1 MSRRRRSDVI
11 QEEEED
17 WLVTY
22 ADAITLL
29 MAFFVMLISF
39 SKVDL
44 VRFEEV
50 QSGIQKELSGPIQGG
65 DGEDGEGG
73 QEAGQAESA
82 PNNRPIFTLGSKVQS
97 VVDTVAAMPPGDV
110 QVGFD
115 DEGIVID
122 FVVGSFFEPRTV
134 KMTDAARL
142 ILRQIRYELTEPP
155 YDLYFVDVEGHTDDV
170 PYSDEQFPS
179 NWELSAT
186 QAASVVR
193 YFIEEGI
200 PPGRLQAAG
209 YADTRPKLPPKDILG
224 EPIPENRRVN
234 RRIAI
239 RLHP

>member
-1 MSRRRRSDVI
+1 MPQRRRRSDAV
-11 QEEEED
+11 QDNEED

-29 MAFFVMLISF
+29 MAFFVMLVSF

-50 QSGIQKELSGPIQGG
+50 QAGLKGEIGNRKDEELTQEILKDLPLYNMQSKIQAIIDTS
-65 DGEDGEGG
+65 
-73 QEAGQAESA
+73 
-82 PNNRPIFTLGSKVQS
+82 SKL
-97 VVDTVAAMPPGDV
+97 PPGDV

-122 FVVGSFFEPRTV
+122 FVVGSFFEPQSVELTEP
-134 KMTDAARL
+134 AQY
-142 ILRQIRYELTEPP
+142 ILRQIYYDLGEPP
-155 YDLYFVDVEGHTDDV
+155 YDIYFVDVEGHTDDV
-170 PYSDEQFPS
+170 PISTPVFAS
-179 NWELSAT
+179 NWELSAH

-193 YFIEEGI
+193 FLIEEGMD
-200 PPGRLQAAG
+200 PPRLQAAG
-209 YADTRPKLPPKDILG
+209 YADTRPKLPPLDITG
-224 EPIPENRRVN
+224 EPIPENRRLN

>member
-1 MSRRRRSDVI
+1 MTHRRRRSDAI
-11 QEEEED
+11 QNNEED

-29 MAFFVMLISF
+29 MAFFVMLVSF
-39 SKVDL
+39 SKIDL

-50 QSGIQKELSGPIQGG
+50 QAGIKGEVGNQEQEEAKEVL
-65 DGEDGEGG
+65 
-73 QEAGQAESA
+73 
-82 PNNRPIFTLGSKVQS
+82 PIFKMHSKVQAI
-97 VVDTVAAMPPGDV
+97 VDTTSELPPGDV

-122 FVVGSFFEPRTV
+122 FVVASFFKPQSVE
-134 KMTDAARL
+134 MTDQAKL
-142 ILRQIRYELTEPP
+142 ILRQIRYELQDPP

-170 PYSDEQFPS
+170 PVSTPEFPS
-179 NWELSAT
+179 NWELSAL

-193 YFIEEGI
+193 YLIEEGMD
-200 PPGRLQAAG
+200 PERMQAAG
-209 YADTRPKLPPKDILG
+209 YADTRPKLRAMDIAG
-224 EPIPENRRVN
+224 EPIPENRRQN

>member
-1 MSRRRRSDVI
+1 MAHRRRRSDAI
-11 QEEEED
+11 QQNEED

-29 MAFFVMLISF
+29 MAFFVMLVSF

-50 QSGIQKELSGPIQGG
+50 QAGIKGEVGKQEQEEAKEVL
-65 DGEDGEGG
+65 
-73 QEAGQAESA
+73 
-82 PNNRPIFTLGSKVQS
+82 PIFKMHSKVQAI
-97 VVDTVAAMPPGDV
+97 VDTTADLPPGDV

-122 FVVGSFFEPRTV
+122 FVVASFFKPKSVE
-134 KMTDAARL
+134 MTDQAEL
-142 ILRQIRYELTEPP
+142 VLRQIRYELQDPP
-155 YDLYFVDVEGHTDDV
+155 YDIYFVDVEGHTDDV
-170 PYSDEQFPS
+170 PINTPEFPS
-179 NWELSAT
+179 NWELSAL

-193 YFIEEGI
+193 HLIEEEGMD
-200 PPGRLQAAG
+200 PSRLQAAG
-209 YADTRPKLPPKDILG
+209 YADTRPKLRPKDIAG
-224 EPIPENRRVN
+224 EPIPENRRMN